1 MAKKVRVKKLWQGKY
16 VSVKDYEI
24 KEAISKG
31 GMHISHDGKFMSLSV
46 DQLSQL
52 KPNSKVFQSKFK
64 GSYQLVD
71 IPWEP
76 ATTDPRQGSLQL

>member
-1 MAKKVRVKKLWQGKY
+1 MSKKVKVKKLWQGKY

-24 KEAISKG
+24 EDAIRKG
-31 GMHISHDGKFMSLSV
+31 GMHIAFDNKFMSLSV

-52 KPNSKVFQSKFK
+52 KPSSQVFQSKFK
-64 GSYQLVD
+64 GSYRLVD

-76 ATTDPRQGSLQL
+76 VTQDPRQGSLGL